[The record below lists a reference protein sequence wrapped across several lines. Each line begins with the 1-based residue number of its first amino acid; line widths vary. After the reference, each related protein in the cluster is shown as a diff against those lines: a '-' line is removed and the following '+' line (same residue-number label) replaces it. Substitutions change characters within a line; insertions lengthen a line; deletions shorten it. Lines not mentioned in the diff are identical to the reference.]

1 MKPACPSRHDA
12 LAELDRIAP
21 EAPLLALGQTVF
33 WDEPM
38 KAGVAL
44 AAQREGSG
52 RRFIAGVHDT
62 DYFAKLPSARGT
74 ARYQVFPH
82 NDTTTKGLWSAA
94 AEFSTLFGSE
104 TVVTREMLQSAG
116 VNLAKVA
123 RRRPEALDQAT
134 EAWGWRGIALTGSD
148 PKVTAETTLGP
159 LFPILYQTLQDAV
172 HSSLDVLAGD
182 HRDDQAAAA
191 ERLLQLACDAAEDRS
206 ISLAA
211 YYRSMLP
218 RLLELVA
225 AEPVD
230 VETTTTT
237 ELLLFN
243 STTCGLPR
251 FEILDLFLDPA
262 SRHVSRDAYDGAVR
276 GSEMYTLDRFGSWA
290 IPFDLVV
297 PGHGRGTLRI
307 APKAIIVMTPKPLFI
322 TLKKPI
328 GSVADLA
335 AAIERKLG
343 PDCVVVGKAL
353 TLIGMLAREHV
364 FVFHE
369 GASSYV
375 HRSRTMHRLLAD
387 SGFTLALNPIL
398 RVRYEPWEALRTCC
412 AWLKLPE
419 PFCQPFGVDELCA
432 PSFAARWHE
441 VAADQRALLETLG
454 TLKRPLDFIR
464 FLSESIGQSWIAL
477 AREYEAIHARLE
489 QLDHA
494 IAVVKAEKREIAE
507 RLRDAK
513 RRRVEVE
520 VAKGAHWRAKI
531 FEKDP
536 DPDALRDREELAD
549 RVEEIIAQIQHL
561 KRDWQARQEHQ
572 EALVSDPEV
581 LDAHERRRNIEL
593 ELDLKR
599 MRLARQAV
607 ISSLGLDKA
616 GHRPAAWWFALV
628 CPDGTWFRETLRTAR
643 FYLEPLR

>member
-1 MKPACPSRHDA
+1 MKPACPSRHEA

-21 EAPLLALGQTVF
+21 DAPFLALGQTVF

-44 AAQREGSG
+44 AARREGSQ

-62 DYFAKLPSARGT
+62 DYFAKLPSAKGT

-104 TVVTREMLQSAG
+104 TVVTREILQAAG
-116 VNLAKVA
+116 VNLAKVT
-123 RRRPEALDQAT
+123 RRRAEALDQAT

-148 PKVTAETTLGP
+148 PQVTAETPLGP
-159 LFPILYQTLQDAV
+159 LFPILHQTLQDAV
-172 HSSLDVLAGD
+172 HASLEVLSGD

-191 ERLLQLACDAAEDRS
+191 ERLIALACDAAEDRT

-218 RLLELVA
+218 ALLDMVA
-225 AEPVD
+225 AEPVEA
-230 VETTTTT
+230 ETTTTS
-237 ELLLFN
+237 ELLRFN
-243 STTCGLPR
+243 TATSDRPR
-251 FEILDLFLDPA
+251 FELLDLFLRPD
-262 SRHVSRDAYDGAVR
+262 SRLAAREAYDGAVR
-276 GSEMYTLDRFGSWA
+276 GSEMYNLDRFGSWA

-307 APKAIIVMTPKPLFI
+307 APKAVIVMTPKPLFI

-328 GSVADLA
+328 ACAADLA
-335 AAIERKLG
+335 AAIERKFG
-343 PDCVVVGKAL
+343 PDCVLVGKAL

-387 SGFTLALNPIL
+387 AQFRLDLNPIL
-398 RVRYEPWEALRTCC
+398 RVCYEPWEALRTCC

-432 PSFAARWHE
+432 PSFAARRLE
-441 VAADQRALLETLG
+441 VAADQRAVLEKLG

-464 FLSESIGQSWIAL
+464 FLSESIGQSWITL

-489 QLDHA
+489 QLDRA
-494 IAVVKAEKREIAE
+494 IAAVKAEKREIAD

-513 RRRVEVE
+513 RRRVEAE
-520 VAKGAHWRAKI
+520 VAKGEHWRAKI
-531 FEKDP
+531 FENS
-536 DPDALRDREELAD
+536 PDAAALAEREDLTD

-561 KRDWQARQEHQ
+561 KREWQARQMHQ
-572 EALVSDPEV
+572 EALVADPEV
-581 LDAHERRRNIEL
+581 LDAHERRRNIEF

-599 MRLARQAV
+599 MKLARQAV
-607 ISSLGLDKA
+607 IASSGLDKA
-616 GHRPAAWWFALV
+616 GHRPSAWWFALV
-628 CPDGTWFRETLRTAR
+628 CPDGTWFRETIRTAR
-643 FYLEPLR
+643 FYLEPLL